1 MAARKTRHGCIPYS
15 TVVAPLD
22 LALLADIS
30 DVVAVQAFVR
40 SDARIVD
47 ERAANS
53 RFFFQAGG
61 SQFYLAN
68 RVSRFDDFFVLES
81 LCVSARSSYG
91 VRVIVDRVFF
101 ISVIVLY
108 RTIIIL
114 FYIGAGI
121 ARDS

>member
-1 MAARKTRHGCIPYS
+1 MAARKTRHDSPYS

-61 SQFYLAN
+61 LQFYLAN

-81 LCVSARSSYG
+81 LCVSVSSYD
-91 VRVIVDRVFF
+91 VRVIVERVFF

>member
-1 MAARKTRHGCIPYS
+1 MAARKTRHDSPYS

-81 LCVSARSSYG
+81 LCVSVSSYD
-91 VRVIVDRVFF
+91 VRVIVERVFF

>member
-81 LCVSARSSYG
+81 LCVSVSSYD
-91 VRVIVDRVFF
+91 VRVIVERVFF